1 MREFSA
7 CDTAPL
13 WSPACRSDILAVEL
27 KPEADPMKR
36 REFITLVGSAAA
48 LPFAANAQ
56 QPTQSASAIDE
67 SMRRAVERKDVSGVV
82 VMAADRKGVI
92 YQGAFGVADI
102 GEARPLK
109 LDALFRIASMTKA
122 VASTA
127 AMQLVEQGRFAI
139 EDPVAKYL
147 PEFTKLSVIESFD
160 ASTGAYRVRPATR
173 QVTVRH
179 LFTHTS
185 GLGYGFTNPIVRDF
199 KPRAGEDYPVG
210 PLVFEPGERWLYSTS
225 TDWLGRLVERI
236 SGQALED
243 YFLQHIFTPLGMADT
258 FYFVPKDKE
267 ARLVTVNRRL
277 ADGSMVKDPMQPP
290 TSGFTPIGGGGLSST
305 ASDYIRF
312 TRMFLN
318 GGALDGARILSAGS
332 VALMGQNHIGAL
344 GVPALKTAMPERSD
358 DFSFIADGRDKW
370 GLGFLITADAVPGK
384 RSAGSLSWGGINN
397 TYFWLDPTRGI
408 TGVIMMQFLPFADRK
423 ALALYDTFERGVYQ
437 LADAS
442 R

>member
-1 MREFSA
+1 
-7 CDTAPL
+7 
-13 WSPACRSDILAVEL
+13 
-27 KPEADPMKR
+27 MKR
-36 REFITLVGSAAA
+36 REFITLVGGAAA
-48 LPFAANAQ
+48 LPFVANAQ
-56 QPTQSASAIDE
+56 QPTQSAPAIDE
-67 SMRRAVERKDVSGVV
+67 AMRRAVEHKDVAGVV

-92 YQGAFGVADI
+92 YQGTFGVADI

-122 VASTA
+122 ITSTA
-127 AMQLVEQGRFAI
+127 AMQLVEQGRFAV

-147 PEFTKLSVIESFD
+147 PEFAKLSVIESFD
-160 ASTGAYRVRPATR
+160 AATGAYRVRPATR
-173 QVTVRH
+173 QVTIRH

-199 KPRAGEDYPVG
+199 KPRAGEGYPVG

-236 SGQALED
+236 SGQSLED
-243 YFLQHIFTPLGMADT
+243 YFGQHIFTPLGMADT
-258 FYFVPKDKE
+258 SYFVPKDKE

-277 ADGSMVKDPMQPP
+277 ADGSMVKDAIQPP

-312 TRMFLN
+312 TRALLN
-318 GGALDGARILSAGS
+318 GGALDGARILTAGS
-332 VALMGQNHIGAL
+332 VALMGQNQIGAI
-344 GVPALKTAMPERSD
+344 GVPAQKTAIPERSD

-397 TYFWLDPTRGI
+397 TYYWLDPARGI